1 MLSFLYSFAA
11 SLFALK
17 AFRVEGARASVCTKR
32 ASSLSAYRGGGGSSL
47 IANEKACHE
56 EEAYLHERREGDWS

>member
-1 MLSFLYSFAA
+1 M
-11 SLFALK
+11 
-17 AFRVEGARASVCTKR
+17 EGARASVCTKR